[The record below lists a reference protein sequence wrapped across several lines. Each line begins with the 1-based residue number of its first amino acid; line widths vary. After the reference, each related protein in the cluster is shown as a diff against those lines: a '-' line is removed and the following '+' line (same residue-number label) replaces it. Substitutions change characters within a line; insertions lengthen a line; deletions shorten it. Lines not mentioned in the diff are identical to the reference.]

1 MAVSNVSFSLCL
13 LVILQEQQVC
23 FKERSGEQ
31 EMGCGSPLDVSAYQV
46 SGIVLSNAFLCPN
59 ISVHG
64 TNKQPS
70 SLRNSKD
77 HVRKSSTDKSSIK
90 S

>member
-59 ISVHG
+59 ISVLGISGYMRRHCRAL
-64 TNKQPS
+64 S
-70 SLRNSKD
+70 ACR
-77 HVRKSSTDKSSIK
+77 
-90 S
+90 

>member
-46 SGIVLSNAFLCPN
+46 GWIALNNALPLLY
-59 ISVHG
+59 ISVL
-64 TNKQPS
+64 KLPS
-70 SLRNSKD
+70 SKMS
-77 HVRKSSTDKSSIK
+77 
-90 S
+90 